1 MTLPDADPSA
11 GSDPIELTRSGAVAT
26 LTFNRPAVLNV
37 LDVAMMDALVRHT
50 GAVAADPSL
59 HVLVLRGAGPHFM
72 AGGDLRCFADLL
84 ADRPA
89 DLADVFER
97 IVLRV
102 QTAIENIHRMPQ
114 IAVAAVHGAVAGFG
128 LSIAAACDLVVAADS
143 AMFAS
148 AYRHI
153 GVTPDGG
160 ATWSLP
166 RMVGLRRAL
175 AICLLGD
182 RFGAEEAERIGLV
195 NRVVAAA
202 DLDAAIATIV
212 GRLESGPHAA
222 LRNVKRLLRDSLE
235 RPLAVQLEAEARSFA
250 QCAAKPDFAEGI
262 DAFLAKRPPR
272 FAR

>member
-1 MTLPDADPSA
+1 
-11 GSDPIELTRSGAVAT
+11 
-26 LTFNRPAVLNV
+26 
-37 LDVAMMDALVRHT
+37 
-50 GAVAADPSL
+50 
-59 HVLVLRGAGPHFM
+59 
-72 AGGDLRCFADLL
+72 
-84 ADRPA
+84 
-89 DLADVFER
+89 
-97 IVLRV
+97 V

-143 AMFAS
+143 AVFAS

-175 AICLLGD
+175 AICLLGE

-250 QCAAKPDFAEGI
+250 QCAATPDFAEGI

>member
-128 LSIAAACDLVVAADS
+128 LSIAAACDLVV
-143 AMFAS
+143 
-148 AYRHI
+148 
-153 GVTPDGG
+153 TPDGG

-175 AICLLGD
+175 AICLLGE

-250 QCAAKPDFAEGI
+250 QCAATPDFAEGI